1 MEALAGGAL
10 VLTDPMHP
18 LPCGI
23 EDGLHVVVYNNMTEL
38 KYYLKYYLEHDNE
51 RLTIARKG
59 YQAAM
64 SNHRSWNIM
73 EKMVFGDW
81 SKFYF
86 DC

>member
-1 MEALAGGAL
+1 
-10 VLTDPMHP
+10 MHP

-38 KYYLKYYLEHDNE
+38 KHYLKYYLEHDNK